1 VIAYRKVSDRDSEG
15 TLARGVQQFQV
26 GKRAS
31 ATSLEWD
38 NRLNHPSTIF
48 VNELP
53 ASRALAALLLPEPFW
68 EAASL
73 QPLQHSLAS
82 TLSEVGVPS
91 RIEWVGVRFDSDMAD
106 NPSVWGWNPIGSVV
120 GSNPYRQLFG
130 MSAATL
136 RHYVI
141 RAARSLTVQPGTR
154 FTVRVAG
161 QEIGQVQMLG
171 DRRLKG
177 LLPLMKAVGVER
189 GQTYIAEFDV
199 PNLTITLERAARSA

>member
-1 VIAYRKVSDRDSEG
+1 
-15 TLARGVQQFQV
+15 
-26 GKRAS
+26 
-31 ATSLEWD
+31 
-38 NRLNHPSTIF
+38 
-48 VNELP
+48 
-53 ASRALAALLLPEPFW
+53 
-68 EAASL
+68 
-73 QPLQHSLAS
+73 
-82 TLSEVGVPS
+82 
-91 RIEWVGVRFDSDMAD
+91 
-106 NPSVWGWNPIGSVV
+106 
-120 GSNPYRQLFG
+120 